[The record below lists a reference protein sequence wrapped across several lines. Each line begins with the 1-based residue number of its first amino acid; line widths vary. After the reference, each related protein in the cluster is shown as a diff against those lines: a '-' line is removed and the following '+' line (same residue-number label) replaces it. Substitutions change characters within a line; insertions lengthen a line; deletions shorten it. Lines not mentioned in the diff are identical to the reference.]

1 MKIPKNPIKLYL
13 CLIFIV
19 CYGLGILEL
28 VTGTGKFYHFLG
40 ISFTFFPV
48 VMAFFTRRMTG
59 AQGKFRLS
67 LKVWKDAK
75 SWLFSAF
82 VPGILIALGAALY
95 FLLFPDEYSGIF
107 RYGMLLGTDAE
118 LVVRSP
124 LLFALVCVVIA
135 AVMIPVQ
142 LLELGEE
149 IGWRGYLLG
158 FQIEKYGR
166 RKAVLING
174 VEWGV
179 THLPLI
185 WFGFNYSLDNP
196 GAPYT
201 NMAMMLAVCVVMGI
215 LFSYITIRTGNCM
228 YAAVMHGVV
237 NVIGELPVYMTH
249 DMESGL
255 LGPNPTGLITIS
267 FMAVFSLLLPVKMKD
282 K

>member
-1 MKIPKNPIKLYL
+1 M
-13 CLIFIV
+13 
-19 CYGLGILEL
+19 
-28 VTGTGKFYHFLG
+28 
-40 ISFTFFPV
+40 
-48 VMAFFTRRMTG
+48 
-59 AQGKFRLS
+59 
-67 LKVWKDAK
+67 
-75 SWLFSAF
+75 
-82 VPGILIALGAALY
+82 
-95 FLLFPDEYSGIF
+95 
-107 RYGMLLGTDAE
+107 
-118 LVVRSP
+118 
-124 LLFALVCVVIA
+124 
-135 AVMIPVQ
+135 
-142 LLELGEE
+142 
-149 IGWRGYLLG
+149 
-158 FQIEKYGR
+158 
-166 RKAVLING
+166 LING

-201 NMAMMLAVCVVMGI
+201 NMAMMLVVCVVMGI